1 MNFKLCFRTAGT
13 VLLIL
18 SALLMLPLL
27 CGLIYHESIWNFVVT
42 AALCAGLGLL
52 FRLIKPSSNEMFAR
66 EGFFTVGISW
76 TIMSL
81 LGALPLFI
89 SGEIPNYASSFFET
103 VSGFTTTGSSIVT
116 DVESL
121 SKCGAFWRMFTHWI
135 GGMGM
140 LVFMMAIQPKS
151 RENSMHVMRAEVPGP
166 SVGKLVPKI
175 SSTARILYLI
185 YIGIT
190 LLETIL
196 LMLGGMNFYEAILHS
211 FSTVGTGG
219 FSTRGD
225 AIAGFHSAYIEYVIA
240 IFMLVCAVNFNLYFL
255 ALTGR
260 FKIAVKS
267 EELHVFLALVLGVTL
282 IIALGIVKIYGS
294 FSEAFRI
301 ALFQVAAI
309 ISTTG
314 FSNRN
319 FLAWPGYTK
328 SIIVMLMFIGGCAGS
343 TGGGMKLSRVM
354 IVVKGVI
361 ADLKAI
367 LSPRSVA
374 PVRLE
379 GKRLD
384 KSSVQ
389 AAYTYF
395 ILYMLLILVTGLLIS
410 VDGFDSQINYSAAL
424 TAMSNVGPGLADM
437 IGPMGN
443 FAAFSSFSKVVLAFC
458 MLFGRLEI
466 YAMIILFSPRT
477 WKNIKR

>member
-121 SKCGAFWRMFTHWI
+121 SKW
-135 GGMGM
+135 
-140 LVFMMAIQPKS
+140 MAIQPKS

-267 EELHVFLALVLGVTL
+267 EELHVFLGLVLGVTL

-477 WKNIKR
+477 WKNIKF